1 MSSDYNNFDISSILT
16 EAEQNEL
23 RSGTYT
29 RTLEPVNEK
38 MIHDSTA
45 ETVKRNTPSETG
57 EVCLYPDYTVSKT
70 GKVQLKST
78 FSNFKTMCR
87 LQNIPVQLNIIRR
100 TLAVP
105 AEIRE
110 RHSLNGAEG
119 AFCVDLQDC
128 CTRAGIRTNAKQ
140 VQTWVKV
147 LADANRVNP
156 VREYLERQSEKH
168 QIPEDERGKACM
180 QVFDCLQFA
189 ADVTEEQ
196 RGKYANLFG
205 KWLVQCVAMAHNE
218 NGKYGADFVLVL
230 QSKRQGAGKTSFFR
244 HLCSPKE
251 LLDYFLEGCSMDP
264 SNKDDVLQNT
274 SCWICELG
282 ELEGTTRKKEVDRL
296 KAFLTSNKDRVRAP
310 YDAAACDYPRLTCY
324 AGTVNE
330 PDFLREA
337 GRRFVVLP
345 IVGVELSQLKRLDID
360 AMWAE
365 AYDAY
370 KIAPN
375 AFRLTEEERQDVVS
389 DSDQFRSVSS
399 EEQLIRDLLDWD
411 SDPLDW
417 EERTAS
423 EIARAIEVKDVRA
436 VGRALSNS
444 GYEKTNDINV
454 PRRYR
459 VLHGSRLYNVPAL
472 KFLSCEVREKGEVG

>member
-1 MSSDYNNFDISSILT
+1 MSSDYKSCDIASILT
-16 EAEQNEL
+16 EEEQNEL

-57 EVCLYPDYTVSKT
+57 EVCPYPDYTVGKT
-70 GKVQLKST
+70 GKIRLEST
-78 FSNFKTMCR
+78 FSNFKTMCS
-87 LQNIPVQLNIIRR
+87 LQNISVCLNVIQR

-105 AEIRE
+105 SEICKG
-110 RHSLNGAEG
+110 HSPNGAES
-119 AFCVDLQDC
+119 AFCVELQDC

-156 VREYLERQSEKH
+156 VREYLERQSEIY
-168 QIPEDERGKACM
+168 QIPEKERGKACM

-189 ADVTEEQ
+189 EDVAEEQ
-196 RGKYANLFG
+196 RGKYAGLFG

-251 LLDYFLEGCSMDP
+251 LRDYFLEGCSMDP

-296 KAFLTSNKDRVRAP
+296 KAFLTSSKDRVRAP

-337 GRRFVVLP
+337 GRRFVILP
-345 IVGVELSQLKRLDID
+345 IVGVELSQLKQLDIN

-370 KIAPN
+370 KTAPN
-375 AFRLTEEERQDVVS
+375 AFRLTEEERQGVVS

-411 SDPLDW
+411 SDPSEW
-417 EERTAS
+417 KERTPS
-423 EIARAIEVKDVRA
+423 EIARAIEVKNIGA
-436 VGRALSNS
+436 VGRALSNL
-444 GYEKTNDINV
+444 GYEKTKDANV
-454 PRRYR
+454 SRRYR

-472 KFLSCEVREKGEVG
+472 KFLSCEVREKGAVG

>member
-1 MSSDYNNFDISSILT
+1 MSSDYNNFDIASILT
-16 EAEQNEL
+16 EEEQNEL

-29 RTLEPVNEK
+29 RTFEPVNEK

-140 VQTWVKV
+140 VQTWVKT

-244 HLCSPKE
+244 RLCSPKE
-251 LLDYFLEGCSMDP
+251 LRDYFLEGCSMDP

-296 KAFLTSNKDRVRAP
+296 KAFLTNKIDRVRAP

-345 IVGVELSQLKRLDID
+345 IVGVELSQLKRLDIN

-370 KIAPN
+370 KTAPN

-459 VLHGSRLYNVPAL
+459 LLHGSRLYNVPAL

>member
-1 MSSDYNNFDISSILT
+1 MSSDYNNFDIASILT
-16 EAEQNEL
+16 EEEQNEL

-38 MIHDSTA
+38 MIHDSMA
-45 ETVKRNTPSETG
+45 ETVKQNTPSETC
-57 EVCLYPDYTVSKT
+57 EVCPYPDYTVSKT

-128 CTRAGIRTNAKQ
+128 CTRAGIRTNARQ
-140 VQTWVKV
+140 VQTWVKT

-345 IVGVELSQLKRLDID
+345 IVGVELSQLKQLDIN

-370 KIAPN
+370 KTAPN

>member
-1 MSSDYNNFDISSILT
+1 MSSDYNNFDIASILT
-16 EAEQNEL
+16 EEEQNEL

-38 MIHDSTA
+38 MIHDSMA
-45 ETVKRNTPSETG
+45 ETIKQNTPSETC
-57 EVCLYPDYTVSKT
+57 EVCPYPDYTVSKT

-140 VQTWVKV
+140 VQTWVKT

-205 KWLVQCVAMAHNE
+205 KWLIQCVAMAHNE

-251 LLDYFLEGCSMDP
+251 LRDYFLEGCSMDP

-345 IVGVELSQLKRLDID
+345 IVGVELSQLKRLDIN

-370 KIAPN
+370 KTAPN

-423 EIARAIEVKDVRA
+423 EIAREIEAKNVSA
-436 VGRALSNS
+436 VGRALGNL
-444 GYEKTNDINV
+444 GYEKTVDANI

-459 VLHGSRLYNVPAL
+459 VLRGSRLYNVPAL
-472 KFLSCEVREKGEVG
+472 KFLSHEVRERGEVG

>member
-16 EAEQNEL
+16 EEEQNEL

-45 ETVKRNTPSETG
+45 ETAKQNTPSETG
-57 EVCLYPDYTVSKT
+57 EVCPYPDYTVTKT
-70 GKVQLKST
+70 GKIQLKST

-87 LQNIPVQLNIIRR
+87 LQNISVRLNVIQR

-105 AEIRE
+105 SEICKG
-110 RHSLNGAEG
+110 HSPNGAES
-119 AFCVDLQDC
+119 AFCVELQDC

-230 QSKRQGAGKTSFFR
+230 QSRRQGAGKTSFFR
-244 HLCSPKE
+244 YLCSPKE
-251 LLDYFLEGCSMDP
+251 LRDYFLEGCSMDP

-296 KAFLTSNKDRVRAP
+296 KAFLTNKSDRVRAP

-345 IVGVELSQLKRLDID
+345 IVGVELSQLERLDIG

-370 KIAPN
+370 KTAPN

-459 VLHGSRLYNVPAL
+459 LLHGSRLYNVPAL

>member
-16 EAEQNEL
+16 EEEQNEL

-45 ETVKRNTPSETG
+45 ETAKQNTPSETG
-57 EVCLYPDYTVSKT
+57 EVCPYPDYTVTKT
-70 GKVQLKST
+70 GKIQLKST

-87 LQNIPVQLNIIRR
+87 LQNISVRLNVIQR

-105 AEIRE
+105 SEICKG
-110 RHSLNGAEG
+110 HSPNGAES
-119 AFCVDLQDC
+119 AFCVELKDC

-230 QSKRQGAGKTSFFR
+230 QSRRQGAGKTSFFR

-251 LLDYFLEGCSMDP
+251 LRDYFLEGCSMDP

-296 KAFLTSNKDRVRAP
+296 KAFLTNKSDRVRAP

-345 IVGVELSQLKRLDID
+345 IVGVELSQLERLDIG

-370 KIAPN
+370 KTAPN

-459 VLHGSRLYNVPAL
+459 LLHGSRLYNVPAL

>member
-16 EAEQNEL
+16 EEEQNEL

-45 ETVKRNTPSETG
+45 ETAKQNTSSETG
-57 EVCLYPDYTVSKT
+57 EVCPYPDYTV
-70 GKVQLKST
+70 GKNGKIQLKST

-87 LQNIPVQLNIIRR
+87 LQNISVRLNVIQR

-105 AEIRE
+105 SEICKG
-110 RHSLNGAEG
+110 HSPNGAES
-119 AFCVDLQDC
+119 AFCVELQDC

-156 VREYLERQSEKH
+156 VREYLERQSEVY
-168 QIPEDERGKACM
+168 QIPDDERGKACM

-189 ADVTEEQ
+189 DDVTEEQ

-218 NGKYGADFVLVL
+218 SGRYGADFVLVL
-230 QSKRQGAGKTSFFR
+230 QSKKQGAGKTSFFR
-244 HLCSPKE
+244 YLCSPKE
-251 LLDYFLEGCSMDP
+251 LQDYFLEGCSMDP

-296 KAFLTSNKDRVRAP
+296 KAFLTNKSDRVRAP
-310 YDAAACDYPRLTCY
+310 YDAAACDYPRFTCY

-330 PDFLREA
+330 PDFLREE

-345 IVGVELSQLKRLDID
+345 IIGVELSRLKQMDIN

-365 AYDAY
+365 VYDAY
-370 KIAPN
+370 KAAPN
-375 AFRLTEEERQDVVS
+375 AFRLTKEELQDVVS
-389 DSDQFRSVSS
+389 DSRQFRSVSS

-417 EERTAS
+417 EERTPS
-423 EIARAIEVKDVRA
+423 EIAREIEAKNVSA
-436 VGRALSNS
+436 VGRALGNL
-444 GYEKTNDINV
+444 GYEKTVDANV

-459 VLHGSRLYNVPAL
+459 VLKGSRLYNVPTL
-472 KFLSCEVREKGEVG
+472 KFLSHEVRERGEAG

>member
-1 MSSDYNNFDISSILT
+1 MSSDYKSCDIASILT
-16 EAEQNEL
+16 EDEQNEL
-23 RSGTYT
+23 CSGTYT
-29 RTLEPVNEK
+29 RTSEPVNERTV
-38 MIHDSTA
+38 HDSTD
-45 ETVKRNTPSETG
+45 ETVKQSTAMETD
-57 EVCLYPDYTVSKT
+57 EVCPYPDFTVSKT

-78 FSNFKTMCR
+78 FSNFKTMCS
-87 LQNIPVQLNIIRR
+87 LQNIPVRLDIIQR

-105 AEIRE
+105 ADIRKG
-110 RHSLNGAEG
+110 HSPNGAEG
-119 AFCVDLQDC
+119 AFCVYLQDC

-140 VQTWVKV
+140 VQAWIKV

-156 VREYLERQSEKH
+156 VREYLERQSGIY

-180 QVFDCLQFA
+180 QVFNCLQFA
-189 ADVTEEQ
+189 EDVTEEQ
-196 RGKYANLFG
+196 RGKYAGLFG

-218 NGKYGADFVLVL
+218 NRKYGADFVLVL
-230 QSKRQGAGKTSFFR
+230 QSKKQGAGKTSFFR

-251 LLDYFLEGCSMDP
+251 LQGYFLEGCSMDP

-296 KAFLTSNKDRVRAP
+296 KAFLTNKSDRVRAP

-345 IVGVELSQLKRLDID
+345 IVGVELSQLKRLDIN

-370 KIAPN
+370 KTAPN
-375 AFRLTEEERQDVVS
+375 AFRLTEEEKQDVVS

-411 SDPLDW
+411 SDPAEW
-417 EERTAS
+417 QERTPS
-423 EIARAIEVKDVRA
+423 EIARAIDVKNISA
-436 VGRALSNS
+436 VGRALGNL
-444 GYEKTNDINV
+444 GYEKTKDVNIS
-454 PRRYR
+454 RRYR

-472 KFLSCEVREKGEVG
+472 KFLSYEVHEKGEVR

>member
-1 MSSDYNNFDISSILT
+1 MSSDYNNFDITSILT
-16 EAEQNEL
+16 EEEQNEL

-29 RTLEPVNEK
+29 RALEPVNEK

-45 ETVKRNTPSETG
+45 ETVKQNTASETG
-57 EVCLYPDYTVSKT
+57 EVCPYPDYTVGKNGKT
-70 GKVQLKST
+70 QLKST

-87 LQNIPVQLNIIRR
+87 LQNISVRLNVIQR

-105 AEIRE
+105 SEICKG
-110 RHSLNGAEG
+110 HSPNGTES
-119 AFCVDLQDC
+119 AFCVELQDC

-156 VREYLERQSEKH
+156 VREYLERQSEIY
-168 QIPEDERGKACM
+168 QIPEDERGKVCM

-189 ADVTEEQ
+189 DDVTEEQ
-196 RGKYANLFG
+196 RGKYAGLFG

-218 NGKYGADFVLVL
+218 YGKYGADFVLVL
-230 QSKRQGAGKTSFFR
+230 QSKKQGAGKTSFFR

-251 LLDYFLEGCSMDP
+251 LQSYFLEGCSMDP
-264 SNKDDVLQNT
+264 SNKDDILQNT

-296 KAFLTSNKDRVRAP
+296 KAFLTNKSDRVRAP
-310 YDAAACDYPRLTCY
+310 YDAAACDYPRFTCY

-345 IVGVELSQLKRLDID
+345 IVGVELSQLKQLDIN

-370 KIAPN
+370 KVAPN
-375 AFRLTEEERQDVVS
+375 AFRLAKEELQDVVS
-389 DSDQFRSVSS
+389 DSGRFRFASS

-411 SDPLDW
+411 SDPSEW
-417 EERTAS
+417 KERTAT
-423 EIARAIEVKDVRA
+423 EIARAIEAKNVSA
-436 VGRALSNS
+436 VGRALGNL
-444 GYEKTNDINV
+444 GYEKTKDVNI
-454 PRRYR
+454 PRRCR
-459 VLHGSRLYNVPAL
+459 VLHGSPLYNTPPL
-472 KFLSCEVREKGEVG
+472 KFFSHEEGEAG

>member
-16 EAEQNEL
+16 EEEQNEL

-45 ETVKRNTPSETG
+45 ETAKQNTPSETG
-57 EVCLYPDYTVSKT
+57 EVCPYPDYTVTKT
-70 GKVQLKST
+70 GKIQLKST

-87 LQNIPVQLNIIRR
+87 LQNISVRLNVIQR

-105 AEIRE
+105 SEICKG
-110 RHSLNGAEG
+110 HSPNGAES
-119 AFCVDLQDC
+119 AFCVELQDC

-230 QSKRQGAGKTSFFR
+230 QSRRQGAGKTSFFR

-251 LLDYFLEGCSMDP
+251 LRDYFLEGCSMDP

-296 KAFLTSNKDRVRAP
+296 KAFLTNKSDRVRAP

-345 IVGVELSQLKRLDID
+345 IVGVELSQLERLDIG

-370 KIAPN
+370 KTAPN

-459 VLHGSRLYNVPAL
+459 LLHGSRLYNVPAL